1 MFPKSS
7 SKFPRFY
14 RCMEHLEAE
23 VCLDLGFAKTGN
35 IIAQRYEL
43 IGERCKYLYPYEVT
57 QNHRFSRS
65 DER

>member
-1 MFPKSS
+1 
-7 SKFPRFY
+7 
-14 RCMEHLEAE
+14 MEHLEVE